1 MDQGRHWSIFCITSG
16 YPKGALE
23 VMQVNESLVVVVRGV
38 IAFVTLLILTRVLGK
53 QQIAQL
59 DFFEYVLGI
68 TIGSIASSLTIDLS
82 IKAFPQWVGLVTWI
96 VAVIISQCVTI
107 RWRVAAKYINGEPTI
122 IIMDGKIMEKTMRS
136 LRYTLTDL
144 LEQLRQKDVFD
155 LEQVAYAIV
164 ETSGQLSVLLKPD
177 YQAVKRRD
185 LNLVGPTERVNIEL
199 IFDGVLIEPN
209 LRQAGVSSDWLRQ
222 QLQGRGIKD
231 VSEVFLATIDANK
244 QLYVDLYK
252 DKIVTLID
260 VDDEPGKRVK

>member
-1 MDQGRHWSIFCITSG
+1 MDQWSYWSIFCIASG

-23 VMQVNESLVVVVRGV
+23 VKYVNESLVVMVRGV
-38 IAFVTLLILTRVLGK
+38 IAFVTLLILMRVLGK

-96 VAVIISQCVTI
+96 VAVIISQYVTI

-155 LEQVAYAIV
+155 IEQVAYAIV
-164 ETSGQLSVLLKPD
+164 ETSGQLSVLLKPE
-177 YQAVKRRD
+177 YQSVKRKD
-185 LNLVGPTERVNIEL
+185 LQLAGSPEKVNIEL

-209 LRQAGVSSDWLRQ
+209 LRQAGVSGNWLRQ
-222 QLQGRGIKD
+222 QLQSRGIRD
-231 VSEVFLATIDANK
+231 VSEVFLATINAKK

-252 DKIVTLID
+252 DIITTFVD
-260 VDDEPGKRVK
+260 VDDEPGRRVK